1 MRKAR
6 DRYFRI
12 TSLLCFSAALLIWF
26 LPGSYSYRY
35 LGSSGTELYIT
46 SLFAFFPFSVVL
58 PLILAGVSGYC
69 LLQTHIPRGMLWTV
83 LIAAVLQCLYLG
95 VIEAICLPFS
105 HGETFIWLQA
115 LPFPLTIAGTGCI
128 LMVVPRQNS
137 TKKENFFKNNA

>member
-6 DRYFRI
+6 DRFFS
-12 TSLLCFSAALLIWF
+12 TASLVCFAAALLIWF

-46 SLFAFFPFSVVL
+46 SLFSFFPFSVVL
-58 PLILAGVSGYC
+58 PLILAGASGCC
-69 LLQTHIPRGMLWTV
+69 LFQTHVSRGMLWTV
-83 LIAAVLQCLYLG
+83 IVIAVLQCLYLG
-95 VIEAICLPFS
+95 VIDAIRLPF
-105 HGETFIWLQA
+105 L
-115 LPFPLTIAGTGCI
+115 LTIAGTGCI

>member
-58 PLILAGVSGYC
+58 PLILAGASGYC
-69 LLQTHIPRGMLWTV
+69 LFQTHVSRGKLWTV
-83 LIAAVLQCLYLG
+83 IVIAVLQCLYLG
-95 VIEAICLPFS
+95 VIDAIRLPF
-105 HGETFIWLQA
+105 L
-115 LPFPLTIAGTGCI
+115 LTIAGTGCI
-128 LMVVPRQNS
+128 LMVVPRQIS

>member
-6 DRYFRI
+6 ARFFS
-12 TSLLCFSAALLIWF
+12 TASLVCFAAVLLIWF

-35 LGSSGTELYIT
+35 LGSSETELYVT

-69 LLQTHIPRGMLWTV
+69 LLQAHISRGMLRTV

-105 HGETFIWLQA
+105 QGETFIWLQS
-115 LPFPLTIAGTGCI
+115 LPFPLTIAGTGCT
-128 LMVVPRQNS
+128 LMVVPRQNP

>member
-6 DRYFRI
+6 DRYFS
-12 TSLLCFSAALLIWF
+12 TASLVCFAAALLIWF

-58 PLILAGVSGYC
+58 PLILAGASGYC
-69 LLQTHIPRGMLWTV
+69 LFQTHVSRGMLWTV
-83 LIAAVLQCLYLG
+83 IVIAVLQCLYLG
-95 VIEAICLPFS
+95 VIDAIRLPF
-105 HGETFIWLQA
+105 L
-115 LPFPLTIAGTGCI
+115 LTIAGTGCT
-128 LMVVPRQNS
+128 LMVVPRQNP

>member
-6 DRYFRI
+6 DRFFS
-12 TSLLCFSAALLIWF
+12 TASLVCFAAALLIWF

-58 PLILAGVSGYC
+58 PLILAGASGYC
-69 LLQTHIPRGMLWTV
+69 LFQTHISRGMLWTV
-83 LIAAVLQCLYLG
+83 IVIAVLQCLYLG
-95 VIEAICLPFS
+95 VIEAICLPF
-105 HGETFIWLQA
+105 L
-115 LPFPLTIAGTGCI
+115 LTIAGTGCI

>member
-1 MRKAR
+1 MRKSH
-6 DRYFRI
+6 DRFFS
-12 TSLLCFSAALLIWF
+12 TASLVCFATALLIWF

-58 PLILAGVSGYC
+58 PLILAGASGYC
-69 LLQTHIPRGMLWTV
+69 LFQTHVSRGMLWTV
-83 LIAAVLQCLYLG
+83 IVIAVLQCLYLG
-95 VIEAICLPFS
+95 VIDAIRLPF
-105 HGETFIWLQA
+105 L
-115 LPFPLTIAGTGCI
+115 LTIAGTGCI

>member
-6 DRYFRI
+6 DRFFS
-12 TSLLCFSAALLIWF
+12 TATLVCFAAALLIWF

-35 LGSSGTELYIT
+35 LGSSETELYIT

-58 PLILAGVSGYC
+58 PLILAGASGYC
-69 LLQTHIPRGMLWTV
+69 LFQTHVSRGMLWTV
-83 LIAAVLQCLYLG
+83 IVIAVLQCLYLG
-95 VIEAICLPFS
+95 VIDAICLPF
-105 HGETFIWLQA
+105 L
-115 LPFPLTIAGTGCI
+115 LTIAGTGCI

>member
-69 LLQTHIPRGMLWTV
+69 LLQTHISRGMLWTV
-83 LIAAVLQCLYLG
+83 IVIAVLQCLYLG
-95 VIEAICLPFS
+95 VIDAIRLPF
-105 HGETFIWLQA
+105 L
-115 LPFPLTIAGTGCI
+115 LTIAGTGCI

>member
-6 DRYFRI
+6 DRFFS
-12 TSLLCFSAALLIWF
+12 TASLVCFAAVLLIWF

-46 SLFAFFPFSVVL
+46 SLFSFFPFSVVL

-69 LLQTHIPRGMLWTV
+69 LLQTHISRGMLWTV
-83 LIAAVLQCLYLG
+83 IVIAVLQCLYLG
-95 VIEAICLPFS
+95 VIEAIRLPF
-105 HGETFIWLQA
+105 L
-115 LPFPLTIAGTGCI
+115 LTIAGTGCT

>member
-1 MRKAR
+1 MHKAR
-6 DRYFRI
+6 DRYFS
-12 TSLLCFSAALLIWF
+12 TASLVCFAAALLIWF

-58 PLILAGVSGYC
+58 PLILAGASGCC
-69 LLQTHIPRGMLWTV
+69 LFQTHVSRGMLWTV
-83 LIAAVLQCLYLG
+83 IVIAVLQCLYLG
-95 VIEAICLPFS
+95 VIEAICLPF
-105 HGETFIWLQA
+105 L
-115 LPFPLTIAGTGCI
+115 LTIAGTGCI

>member
-6 DRYFRI
+6 DRFFS
-12 TSLLCFSAALLIWF
+12 TATLVCFAAALLIWF

-58 PLILAGVSGYC
+58 PLILAGASGYC
-69 LLQTHIPRGMLWTV
+69 LFQTHVSRGMLWTV
-83 LIAAVLQCLYLG
+83 IVIAVLQCLYLG
-95 VIEAICLPFS
+95 VIDAIRLPF
-105 HGETFIWLQA
+105 L
-115 LPFPLTIAGTGCI
+115 LTIAGTGCT
-128 LMVVPRQNS
+128 LMVVPRQNP

>member
-6 DRYFRI
+6 DRFFS
-12 TSLLCFSAALLIWF
+12 TATLVCFAAALLIWF

-46 SLFAFFPFSVVL
+46 TLFAFFPFSVVL
-58 PLILAGVSGYC
+58 PLILAGASGYC
-69 LLQTHIPRGMLWTV
+69 LFQTHVSRGMLWTV
-83 LIAAVLQCLYLG
+83 IVIAVLQCLYLG
-95 VIEAICLPFS
+95 VIDAIRLP
-105 HGETFIWLQA
+105 IL
-115 LPFPLTIAGTGCI
+115 LTIAGTGCI

>member
-6 DRYFRI
+6 DRFFS
-12 TSLLCFSAALLIWF
+12 TATLVCFAAALLIWF

-35 LGSSGTELYIT
+35 LGSSETELYIT

-58 PLILAGVSGYC
+58 PLILAGASGYC
-69 LLQTHIPRGMLWTV
+69 LFQTHVSRGMLWTV
-83 LIAAVLQCLYLG
+83 IVIAVLQCLYLG
-95 VIEAICLPFS
+95 VIDAIR
-105 HGETFIWLQA
+105 

>member
-6 DRYFRI
+6 DRFFS
-12 TSLLCFSAALLIWF
+12 TATLVCFAAALLIWF

-58 PLILAGVSGYC
+58 PLILAGASGCC
-69 LLQTHIPRGMLWTV
+69 LFQTHVSRGMLWTV
-83 LIAAVLQCLYLG
+83 IVIAVLQCLYLG
-95 VIEAICLPFS
+95 VIDAIRLPF
-105 HGETFIWLQA
+105 L
-115 LPFPLTIAGTGCI
+115 LTIAGTGCI
-128 LMVVPRQNS
+128 LMVVPRQNP

>member
-6 DRYFRI
+6 DRFFS
-12 TSLLCFSAALLIWF
+12 TASLLCFSAALLIWF

-58 PLILAGVSGYC
+58 PLILAGASGYC
-69 LLQTHIPRGMLWTV
+69 LFQTHVSRGMLWTV
-83 LIAAVLQCLYLG
+83 IVIAVLQCLYLG
-95 VIEAICLPFS
+95 VIDAIRLPF
-105 HGETFIWLQA
+105 L
-115 LPFPLTIAGTGCI
+115 LTIAGTGCI

>member
-6 DRYFRI
+6 DRFFS
-12 TSLLCFSAALLIWF
+12 TASLVCFAAALLSWF

-58 PLILAGVSGYC
+58 PLILAGASGYC
-69 LLQTHIPRGMLWTV
+69 LFQTHVSRGMLWTV
-83 LIAAVLQCLYLG
+83 IVIAVLQCLYLG
-95 VIEAICLPFS
+95 VIDAIRLPF
-105 HGETFIWLQA
+105 L
-115 LPFPLTIAGTGCI
+115 LTIAGTGCI

>member
-6 DRYFRI
+6 DRFFSTATLI
-12 TSLLCFSAALLIWF
+12 CFAAALLIWF

-58 PLILAGVSGYC
+58 PLILAGASGYC
-69 LLQTHIPRGMLWTV
+69 LFQTHVSRGMLWTV
-83 LIAAVLQCLYLG
+83 IVIAVLQCLYLG
-95 VIEAICLPFS
+95 VIESICLPFS

-115 LPFPLTIAGTGCI
+115 LPFPLTIAGTSCI
-128 LMVVPRQNS
+128 LMVVPRQIS

>member
-69 LLQTHIPRGMLWTV
+69 LLQTHISRGMLWTV
-83 LIAAVLQCLYLG
+83 IVIAVLQCLYLE
-95 VIEAICLPFS
+95 VIDAIRLP
-105 HGETFIWLQA
+105 IL
-115 LPFPLTIAGTGCI
+115 LTIAGTGCI
-128 LMVVPRQNS
+128 LMVVPRQNP

>member
-6 DRYFRI
+6 DRFFS
-12 TSLLCFSAALLIWF
+12 TASLVCFAAALLSWF

-46 SLFAFFPFSVVL
+46 TLFAFFPFSVVL
-58 PLILAGVSGYC
+58 PLILAGASGYC
-69 LLQTHIPRGMLWTV
+69 LFQTHVSRGMLWTV
-83 LIAAVLQCLYLG
+83 IVIAVLQCLYLG
-95 VIEAICLPFS
+95 VIDAIRLP
-105 HGETFIWLQA
+105 IL
-115 LPFPLTIAGTGCI
+115 LTIAGTGCI

>member
-6 DRYFRI
+6 DRFFS
-12 TSLLCFSAALLIWF
+12 TASLLCFAAALLIWF

-58 PLILAGVSGYC
+58 PLILAGASGYC
-69 LLQTHIPRGMLWTV
+69 LFQTHVSRGMLWTV
-83 LIAAVLQCLYLG
+83 IVIAVLQCLYLG
-95 VIEAICLPFS
+95 VIEAICLPF
-105 HGETFIWLQA
+105 L
-115 LPFPLTIAGTGCI
+115 LTIAGTGCI

>member
-6 DRYFRI
+6 DRFFS
-12 TSLLCFSAALLIWF
+12 TASLVCFAAALLIWF

-58 PLILAGVSGYC
+58 PLILAGASGYC
-69 LLQTHIPRGMLWTV
+69 LFQTHVSRGMLWTV
-83 LIAAVLQCLYLG
+83 IVIAVLQCLYLG
-95 VIEAICLPFS
+95 VIDAIRLPF
-105 HGETFIWLQA
+105 L
-115 LPFPLTIAGTGCI
+115 LTIAGTGCI
-128 LMVVPRQNS
+128 LMVVPRQNP

>member
-6 DRYFRI
+6 DRFFSTATLI
-12 TSLLCFSAALLIWF
+12 CFAAALLIWF

-58 PLILAGVSGYC
+58 PLILAGASGCC
-69 LLQTHIPRGMLWTV
+69 LFQTHVSRGMLWTV
-83 LIAAVLQCLYLG
+83 IVIAVLQCLYLG
-95 VIEAICLPFS
+95 VIDAIRLPF
-105 HGETFIWLQA
+105 L
-115 LPFPLTIAGTGCI
+115 LTIAGTGCT
-128 LMVVPRQNS
+128 LMVVPRQNP